1 MIYYIKSRTTDRE
14 RVLNMA
20 RPKNSQMKEKIL
32 VSVEKLITTKGVNDF
47 SLQDVSDDMHI
58 SKGTLYYHYKSK
70 DQIIVDI
77 IKKHISELETDY
89 EEWLNR
95 HKKDKITKERF
106 LDVVFYKGV
115 KLFNRAKLH
124 LYIINECLRDTG
136 VLKEKYNSLWK
147 SWQVMLNDGVKQVFP
162 DVEDPEAFSYMLM
175 LIIDG
180 LTVRE
185 VLEDE
190 TDLDSRLVALLKK
203 VY

>member
-95 HKKDKITKERF
+95 HKEDKITKERF

-190 TDLDSRLVALLKK
+190 TDLDSRLVTLLKK

>member
-95 HKKDKITKERF
+95 HKEDKITKERF

>member
-1 MIYYIKSRTTDRE
+1 
-14 RVLNMA
+14 MA

-95 HKKDKITKERF
+95 HKEDKITKERF